1 MVESGA
7 CWLHYIPAG
16 TDLAFAK
23 HQPYLARWVREFLLF
38 PRDHGR
44 YTFEQTLDLFLAKAG
59 ERVGT
64 KPWQLQHGR
73 WDSMAIDE
81 RAASASA
88 SVRQPVFIGML
99 LRGMPGL
106 GSRVG
111 AGSVVG
117 VV

>member
-1 MVESGA
+1 
-7 CWLHYIPAG
+7 
-16 TDLAFAK
+16 LAFAK

-73 WDSMAIDE
+73 WG
-81 RAASASA
+81 
-88 SVRQPVFIGML
+88 QHGY
-99 LRGMPGL
+99 
-106 GSRVG
+106 
-111 AGSVVG
+111 
-117 VV
+117 